1 MGKRL
6 KGIVVFLLF
15 IVLISGCEIGM
26 KVPSSKNSKFNEVEF
41 ENVKRNK
48 IDMDNKKGVYYEI
61 FVRSFADSDGDGIG
75 DINGVT
81 EKLSYLKELGVEG
94 IWLMPITESESYHG
108 YDVTDYKQIEK
119 DYGTME
125 DFQKLLEEAHKLDI
139 KVIMDLVINH
149 TSSEHSWFKE
159 SKSSI
164 DSKYRDYYRWVTKD
178 DKDNYVSNATSD
190 FGSDNVWHKKN
201 GAYYYGIFWS
211 GMPDLNYNNE
221 AVREEIKD
229 IAKFWLK
236 KGVDGFRLDAA
247 RHIYGVHEFEE
258 ESDPLHKN
266 LQWWNEFAAACEEVN
281 KNVYLVGECWDESRK
296 DVSAY
301 VQPFDTIFNF
311 DVSADIFNAISSGK
325 AIIDNKEFSKS
336 LEEIYSRYDSIDSN
350 YIDGVFATNH
360 DQERI
365 MSMCDSE
372 EKSKLAT
379 MIYMTLPGN
388 PYIYYG
394 EEIGMRGKKPDE
406 NIREPFVW
414 TYGSK
419 NSNTTWEKSKYNKD
433 LTPLDE
439 QKKDK
444 NSMYSFYKEVIN
456 LRKSTPALYN
466 GDFKAIEANNNSI
479 MAYERNKDDSK
490 VYVIH
495 NFSEKE
501 QQVTVENID
510 GMKVEYSR
518 SGKDSIKGNK
528 LKIKP
533 LSSVVIS
540 KK

>member
-1 MGKRL
+1 M
-6 KGIVVFLLF
+6 
-15 IVLISGCEIGM
+15 
-26 KVPSSKNSKFNEVEF
+26 
-41 ENVKRNK
+41 
-48 IDMDNKKGVYYEI
+48 
-61 FVRSFADSDGDGIG
+61 
-75 DINGVT
+75 
-81 EKLSYLKELGVEG
+81 
-94 IWLMPITESESYHG
+94 
-108 YDVTDYKQIEK
+108 
-119 DYGTME
+119 
-125 DFQKLLEEAHKLDI
+125 
-139 KVIMDLVINH
+139 
-149 TSSEHSWFKE
+149 
-159 SKSSI
+159 
-164 DSKYRDYYRWVTKD
+164 
-178 DKDNYVSNATSD
+178 
-190 FGSDNVWHKKN
+190 
-201 GAYYYGIFWS
+201 
-211 GMPDLNYNNE
+211 
-221 AVREEIKD
+221 
-229 IAKFWLK
+229 
-236 KGVDGFRLDAA
+236 
-247 RHIYGVHEFEE
+247 
-258 ESDPLHKN
+258 
-266 LQWWNEFAAACEEVN
+266 QWWNEFAAACEEVN

-372 EKSKLAT
+372 EKAKLAT

-466 GDFKAIEANNNSI
+466 GDFKAIESNNSI
-479 MAYERNKDDSK
+479 MAYERNKDDNK